1 MGPELVSETEDK
13 VRLIRD
19 HLKAV
24 SDRQKC
30 YSDLKRRDIEFSV
43 GDQVFL
49 ELEVPLKLDSIHN
62 VFHISLLRRYR
73 SNPSHLLSIE
83 EIEVRPYLTFEEKLV
98 QILDREV
105 KVLRRKT
112 IPLVKVLWRNYG
124 IEEATWEPKDSI
136 RQQYLHLFEPGKIL
150 RLKFLLKR
158 KVVMP

>member
-49 ELEVPLKLDSIHN
+49 EVSLEKKVLLFGRKGKLS
-62 VFHISLLRRYR
+62 SRRYR

-124 IEEATWEPKDSI
+124 IEEATWEPEDSI